1 MRLHLIFPAGE
12 LFPKLFSSLPA
23 QPVNSL
29 INPLLR
35 NFEKL
40 GHMPRVTVH
49 LLRHGEVFNP
59 DGVLYGR
66 LPNFHLSERGH
77 AMAELVAG
85 HFQDQAASG
94 NAPVYLVASP
104 LTRAQ
109 ETAQPTASALGLD
122 IVTDPRIIEAR
133 NHFEGMKVS
142 KGELLKPKHWRYFAN
157 PLRPSWGEPY
167 QAQAERMLAAARDAR
182 RRAFELGGDG
192 AQAIMV
198 SHQLPIWATRRS
210 AEGRRLWHDP
220 RNRECT
226 LASLTSLTF
235 DGDDVVGVSYSEP
248 AAALLPGAATT
259 PGA

>member
-1 MRLHLIFPAGE
+1 MGATVPPESG
-12 LFPKLFSSLPA
+12 
-23 QPVNSL
+23 NSL
-29 INPLLR
+29 INPNPR

-66 LPNFHLSERGH
+66 LPEFHLSDRGR
-77 AMAELVAG
+77 AMADMVAG
-85 HFQDQAASG
+85 HFKALADGGA
-94 NAPVYLVASP
+94 APVHLVASP
-104 LTRAQ
+104 LIRAQ
-109 ETAQPTASALGLD
+109 ETAQPTASALGLE
-122 IVTDPRIIEAR
+122 IVTDPRIIEAE

-142 KGELLKPKHWRYFAN
+142 KAELFKPTHWRYFIN

-167 QAQAERMLAAARDAR
+167 VAQAERMLQAARDAR
-182 RRAFELGGDG
+182 RRAWELGGEG

-198 SHQLPIWATRRS
+198 SHQLPIWSARRS

-235 DGDDVVGVSYSEP
+235 DGDDVVGVNYSEP

>member
-1 MRLHLIFPAGE
+1 MLC
-12 LFPKLFSSLPA
+12 
-23 QPVNSL
+23 
-29 INPLLR
+29 

-40 GHMPRVTVH
+40 MHMSPVTVH

-66 LPNFHLSERGH
+66 LPEFHLSERGR
-77 AMAELVAG
+77 AMALMVAE
-85 HFQDQAASG
+85 HFQALQKRDG
-94 NAPVYLVASP
+94 VAPVYLVASP

-109 ETAQPTASALGLD
+109 ETAQPLAQALGLE
-122 IVTDPRIIEAR
+122 IVTDPRIIEAE
-133 NHFEGMKVS
+133 NHFEGMKVN
-142 KGELLKPKHWRYFAN
+142 KAELRKPQHWRYFSN

-167 QAQAERMLAAARDAR
+167 AAQAQRMLGAARDAR
-182 RRAFELGGDG
+182 RRAFELGGEG
-192 AQAIMV
+192 AQAVLV
-198 SHQLPIWATRRS
+198 SHQLPIWTARRS
-210 AEGRRLWHDP
+210 AEGKRLWHDP

-235 DGDDVVGVSYSEP
+235 DGDDIVGVNYSEP

>member
-1 MRLHLIFPAGE
+1 M
-12 LFPKLFSSLPA
+12 
-23 QPVNSL
+23 QN
-29 INPLLR
+29 

-40 GHMPRVTVH
+40 VPMSPVTVH

-66 LPNFHLSERGH
+66 LPEFHLSERGR
-77 AMAELVAG
+77 AMAVMVAE
-85 HFQDQAASG
+85 HFQALRDNDG
-94 NAPVYLVASP
+94 GAPVLLVASP

-109 ETAQPTASALGLD
+109 ETAQPLAAALGLD
-122 IVTDPRIIEAR
+122 IVTDPRIIEAE
-133 NHFEGMKVS
+133 NHFEGMKVN
-142 KGELLKPKHWRYFAN
+142 KAELRKPRHWRHFTN

-167 QAQAERMLAAARDAR
+167 AAQAERMLEAARDAR
-182 RRAFELGGDG
+182 RRAQELGGDG
-192 AQAIMV
+192 AQAVMV

-235 DGDDVVGVSYSEP
+235 DGDDIVGVKYSEP